1 MALFTLKESSKYSE
15 AEIIAFLSTAVIPMR
30 LACNSDKGFPL
41 VASHWFKYQDGALYC
56 AIHRSSLMA
65 KLLTNDPRCGFEI
78 AADTAPYRGVRGQGK
93 ASLLTERADE
103 NLHNLILRYLGDSQS
118 QLAKWLLSRS
128 DEEYLVRITPTWL
141 TSWDFSERMTG

>member
-1 MALFTLKESSKYSE
+1 MAFFTIKESSKYSE

-56 AIHRSSLMA
+56 AVHRSSLVA
-65 KLLTNDPRCGFEI
+65 KLLAKDPRCGFEI
-78 AADTAPYRGVRGQGK
+78 AADTAPYRGVRGQGN
-93 ASLLTERADE
+93 AALLVENAGE
-103 NLHNLILRYLGDSQS
+103 NLHELIVRYLGDSQS

-128 DEEYLVRITPTWL
+128 DEEYLVRITPTWV
-141 TSWDFSERMTG
+141 TSWDFSERMT